1 MNKEITRKK
10 ARKSKR
16 NNSLDVLSKEMIIL
30 LSLIIGTVINVG
42 IIIPFWA
49 SLGYQKN
56 IYIQSIFITL
66 TVFIIY
72 ILFNV
77 VLNNESLFYYIDN
90 FMIIY
95 FLFIIGV
102 TFFKSTLSSM
112 SFCFNPFTTFIGF
125 IKDGSSFS
133 FVNILGNLAMYV
145 PFGFYF
151 RYKSRHSDKSLIKLF
166 IIYIVIVEFTQ
177 GLTKTGTCDT
187 NDMLV
192 NTIGFIIGLKLY
204 KYFQKNLVI

>member
-1 MNKEITRKK
+1 MDKEIVRKRS
-10 ARKSKR
+10 RKSRR

-30 LSLIIGTVINVG
+30 LSVIIAVAINVG
-42 IIIPFWA
+42 IIIPFWG
-49 SLGYQKN
+49 SLRYETN
-56 IYIQSIFITL
+56 IYIQSVFITL
-66 TVFIIY
+66 TVFLIY
-72 ILFNV
+72 IMFNV
-77 VLNNESLFYYIDN
+77 ILNNESVFCYIDN

-102 TFFKSTLSSM
+102 TFFKGSLSSM

-125 IKDGSSFS
+125 LKEGSPFAI
-133 FVNILGNLAMYV
+133 VNILGNLAMYM

-151 RYKSRHSDKSLIKLF
+151 RYKSRYTDKTLIKLF

-192 NTIGFIIGLKLY
+192 NTIGFVIGLKLY
-204 KYFQKNLVI
+204 KYYLKT

>member
-1 MNKEITRKK
+1 MDKEIISRRSRRSRKNNNLYMINKEII
-10 ARKSKR
+10 
-16 NNSLDVLSKEMIIL
+16 VL
-30 LSLIIGTVINVG
+30 LSVIIATAINVG
-42 IIIPFWA
+42 IIIPFWG
-49 SLGYQKN
+49 SLRYETN
-56 IYIQSIFITL
+56 IYIQSVFITL
-66 TVFIIY
+66 TVFLIY
-72 ILFNV
+72 IMFNV
-77 VLNNESLFYYIDN
+77 ILNNESVFCYIDN

-102 TFFKSTLSSM
+102 TFFKSSLSSM

-125 IKDGSSFS
+125 LKEGSPFAI
-133 FVNILGNLAMYV
+133 VNILGNIAMYM

-151 RYKSRHSDKSLIKLF
+151 RYKSRYRDKSLIKLF
-166 IIYIVIVEFTQ
+166 IIYIVIVEITQ

-204 KYFQKNLVI
+204 NKFKN

>member
-1 MNKEITRKK
+1 MDKEIVRKKTRKS
-10 ARKSKR
+10 RR
-16 NNSLDVLSKEMIIL
+16 NDSLDVLNKEMIIL
-30 LSLIIGTVINVG
+30 LSVITAAVINVG

-56 IYIQSIFITL
+56 VYIQSIFITL
-66 TVFIIY
+66 TVFMIY
-72 ILFNV
+72 ILFNI
-77 VLNNESLFYYIDN
+77 VLNNESPFYYFDN

-102 TFFKSTLSSM
+102 TFFKSSLSSM

-125 IKDGSSFS
+125 IKEGSPFS
-133 FVNILGNLAMYV
+133 IVNILGNLAMYV

-151 RYKSRHSDKSLIKLF
+151 RYRSKHSDKNLIKLF

-192 NTIGFIIGLKLY
+192 NTIGFIVGLKLY

>member
-1 MNKEITRKK
+1 MDKEIVSRRSRQSRKNNKFYTINKEI
-10 ARKSKR
+10 
-16 NNSLDVLSKEMIIL
+16 IIL
-30 LSLIIGTVINVG
+30 LSVIIATVMNVG
-42 IIIPFWA
+42 FMIPFWG
-49 SLGYQKN
+49 SLGYQTN
-56 IYIQSIFITL
+56 VYIQSVFITL
-66 TVFIIY
+66 TVFTIY
-72 ILFNV
+72 IVFNV
-77 VLNNESLFYYIDN
+77 IFHNKSVLNYIDN

-102 TFFKSTLSSM
+102 TFFKSSLYSM

-125 IKDGSSFS
+125 IKEGSPFAI
-133 FVNILGNLAMYV
+133 VNILGNLAMYI

-151 RYKSRHSDKSLIKLF
+151 RYKSRHSNKKLIKLF

-192 NTIGFIIGLKLY
+192 NTIGFMIGLILY
-204 KYFQKNLVI
+204 NKFKKNLL